1 MFRFCKGQAPKRREM
16 EEEEEKYIVSIVEHK
31 SSLTVGVAALCLT
44 SAQVVL
50 ASIHDSGSY
59 VETLTHLLQFRV
71 IPEIVVCQT
80 NAGSSLTA
88 KVKGA
93 YTLSTVTVLPRS
105 DFNEVQGSLLLRQLA
120 SHHSSIGQSTFL
132 DNTLFL
138 AHAALSGLVKQVQ
151 RTGTPLLPG
160 TLEVKVSSGCG
171 RVFIDPTTVKHLELL
186 QNVKTFTKDG
196 SLLKCLDYT
205 RTKGGRR
212 LLVNNIIQP
221 LCDKQTLE
229 ERLDAVAELLSNE
242 RLFFSLTEVLK
253 TEVLTADFEALSVQ
267 LCTKP
272 KNKNARYGEQLL
284 RRVVSL
290 KTGLTKLPTVSKT
303 LELSKTSRLLRTIQ
317 TVLNDETNTR
327 LLDQICQV
335 LSEDSSLGTAELCF
349 SVRPNIDPFLDVA
362 RKEYSETAEDIQH
375 LFQTYQQAAGGG
387 AQIQLRHTKKLGF
400 FIEWNGIGDTIANK
414 EPPFQNV
421 LFLQQQQ
428 GTRPNTRTTTQG
440 RKILTTKEL
449 NSLSKKNTDASVH
462 IARCS
467 SHVLEQLLVKIAPYA
482 PLLVRIGEALSRLDL
497 IQSLATF
504 AVMCPGGACRPE
516 FTENGPIAIKQ
527 GRHPLLNSS
536 TYHAYI
542 PNDVFQPG
550 GMQLIT
556 GPNMSGKSTYLRQ
569 VGLLAILAHIGSYV
583 PAEFASFRLLTHIV
597 TRMGGNEQQMDGGR
611 PLPPSDTT
619 LGEPDGTLVAQP
631 EGPSNGGAFF
641 KEVEEICTVLSMA
654 SERTLVLIDEFG
666 RATSA
671 TGGAAL
677 AWALTEHLAVKA
689 HCLGFFVTHYFDVV
703 QGLELLYGEQ
713 DEGQGNRAGA
723 APVIT
728 TRHFLVDKKDGIH
741 PLFAMSVGVSH
752 DYLGVEMAES
762 SGLPEVLIHH
772 AYQIRDRLRKKAH
785 EEEVARKRSTKTKE
799 QETTLSRRAVAQQ
812 LLNLQYSTL
821 DEQGL
826 RAYIRDLKNTTTAAV
841 KAGAADVFEP

>member
-1 MFRFCKGQAPKRREM
+1 M
-16 EEEEEKYIVSIVEHK
+16 
-31 SSLTVGVAALCLT
+31 
-44 SAQVVL
+44 QV
-50 ASIHDSGSY
+50 
-59 VETLTHLLQFRV
+59 HLSQ
-71 IPEIVVCQT
+71 Q
-80 NAGSSLTA
+80 

-120 SHHSSIGQSTFL
+120 SPHSSIGQSTFL

-138 AHAALSGLVKQVQ
+138 AHAALAGLVKQVQ
-151 RTGTPLLPG
+151 RAGIPLLPG

-171 RVFIDPTTVKHLELL
+171 RVFIDPATVKHLELL
-186 QNVKTFTKDG
+186 QNIKTFTKDG

-242 RLFFSLTEVLK
+242 QLFFFLTEVLK
-253 TEVLTADFEALSVQ
+253 TEVSIADFEALSVQ

-272 KNKNARYGEQLL
+272 KNKTARYGEQLL
-284 RRVVSL
+284 QRVVSL
-290 KTGLTKLPTVSKT
+290 KTGLTKLPTVSKA
-303 LELSKTSRLLRTIQ
+303 LELSKTSRLLGTIQ
-317 TVLNDETNTR
+317 TVLNDEMNMR
-327 LLDQICQV
+327 LLDQIRQV
-335 LSEDSSLGTAELCF
+335 LSDDSSLGTAELCF

-375 LFQTYQQAAGGG
+375 LFQTYQRAAGEG

-400 FIEWNGIGDTIANK
+400 FIEWNGFGDTIANK
-414 EPPFQNV
+414 KPPFQNV
-421 LFLQQQQ
+421 LFFHHQQQQ
-428 GTRPNTRTTTQG
+428 GTNTRPNTRTTAQG
-440 RKILTTKEL
+440 RRTLTTKEL
-449 NSLSKKNTDASVH
+449 SSLSKKNTDASVH
-462 IARCS
+462 IAECS
-467 SHVLEQLLVKIAPYA
+467 SHVLEQLLVKIAPYS
-482 PLLVRIGEALSRLDL
+482 PILVRIGEALSRLDL

-527 GRHPLLNSS
+527 GRHPLLNAS
-536 TYHAYI
+536 TFHAYI

-569 VGLLAILAHIGSYV
+569 VGLLAVLAHIGSYV

-597 TRMGGNEQQMDGGR
+597 TRMGGSEQQMDGGR
-611 PLPPSDTT
+611 PPQPETT
-619 LGEPDGTLVAQP
+619 LGDGQPTDRTMAPQP

-641 KEVEEICTVLSMA
+641 REVEEICIVLSMA
-654 SERTLVLIDEFG
+654 SEKTLVLIDEFG

-677 AWALTEHLAVKA
+677 AWTLAEHLAVKT

-703 QGLELLYGEQ
+703 QGLELLYGEG
-713 DEGQGNRAGA
+713 DEGRGNRAGV
-723 APVIT
+723 APLVT

-762 SGLPEVLIHH
+762 SGLPKELIHN
-772 AYQIRDRLRKKAH
+772 AYQIRERLRKKAH
-785 EEEVARKRSTKTKE
+785 EEEEERRKSTKNKE
-799 QETTLSRRAVAQQ
+799 QEATLSRRAVAQQ
-812 LLNLQYSTL
+812 LLNLEYSTL

-826 RAYIRDLKNTTTAAV
+826 RAYIRDLKNTTTAAAT
-841 KAGAADVFEP
+841 AGATDVFEA

>member
-1 MFRFCKGQAPKRREM
+1 M
-16 EEEEEKYIVSIVEHK
+16 EEEEDKFIVSIVEHQ
-31 SSLTVGVAALCLT
+31 SSLTVGVAALSLT
-44 SAQVVL
+44 SAKVVL
-50 ASIHDSGSY
+50 ANIHDSGSY

-71 IPEIVVCQT
+71 IPEIIMCQT
-80 NAGSSLTA
+80 NAGSTLTA

-93 YTLSTVTVLPRS
+93 YTLSTVTTLPRS

-120 SHHSSIGQSTFL
+120 SPHSSIGQSTFL

-138 AHAALSGLVKQVQ
+138 AHAALSGLVKEVQ
-151 RTGTPLLPG
+151 RNGTPLLPG
-160 TLEVKVSSGCG
+160 TLEVKVSSGHG
-171 RVFIDPTTVKHLELL
+171 RVFIDPETVKHLELL
-186 QNVKTFTKDG
+186 QNVKTLTKDG
-196 SLLKCLDYT
+196 SLFKCLDYT

-229 ERLDAVAELLSNE
+229 ERLDAVAEMLGNE

-253 TEVLTADFEALSVQ
+253 TEASTTDFEALSVQ
-267 LCTKP
+267 LCSKP
-272 KNKNARYGEQLL
+272 KNKTARYGEQLL
-284 RRVVSL
+284 RRMVSL
-290 KTGLTKLPTVSKT
+290 KTGLTKLPTISKA
-303 LELSKTSRLLRTIQ
+303 LEQSKTSRLLRTIRN
-317 TVLNDETNTR
+317 VVSDEGNNR

-335 LSEDSSLGTAELCF
+335 LNKDASLGTAELCF
-349 SVRPNIDPFLDVA
+349 SVRPNIDPFLDVS
-362 RKEYSETAEDIQH
+362 RKEYSETAEDIQR
-375 LFQTYQQAAGGG
+375 LFQTYQQAAGEG
-387 AQIQLRHTKKLGF
+387 AQIQLRHTKKHGF
-400 FIEWNGIGDTIANK
+400 FIEWNGIGDTITNK

-421 LFLQQQQ
+421 LFLQQQ
-428 GTRPNTRTTTQG
+428 GNTRPNTQTSTTKG
-440 RKILTTKEL
+440 RRMFTTKEL
-449 NSLSKKNTDASVH
+449 NSLSKKNSDAYVH
-462 IARCS
+462 IAECS
-467 SHVLEQLLVKIAPYA
+467 SHVLEQLLIKIAPYA
-482 PLLVRIGEALSRLDL
+482 PVLVRIGEALSRLDL
-497 IQSLATF
+497 VQSLATF

-536 TYHAYI
+536 TFHAYI

-550 GMQLIT
+550 GVQLIT

-569 VGLLAILAHIGSYV
+569 VGLLSVLAHIGSYV

-597 TRMGGNEQQMDGGR
+597 TRMGGNEQQMDGG
-611 PLPPSDTT
+611 PPPQPSDLT
-619 LGEPDGTLVAQP
+619 LGDGRHPDGCFVPQP
-631 EGPSNGGAFF
+631 EGPSHGGAFF

-654 SERTLVLIDEFG
+654 SERTLILIDEFG

-677 AWALTEHLAVKA
+677 AWALAEHLAVKT

-713 DEGQGNRAGA
+713 AEGYRNRAGV
-723 APVIT
+723 APVVT

-762 SGLPEVLIHH
+762 SGLPEELIRR
-772 AYQIRDRLRKKAH
+772 AYQVRETLRKKAR
-785 EEEVARKRSTKTKE
+785 EEEESRRKSTKHKE
-799 QETTLSRRAVAQQ
+799 QETTLSRRVVAQQ
-812 LLNLQYSTL
+812 LLNLEHSTL
-821 DEQGL
+821 DEAGL
-826 RAYIRDLKNTTTAAV
+826 RAYIRDLKNAATAAGTATTDSV
-841 KAGAADVFEP
+841 EVFEA